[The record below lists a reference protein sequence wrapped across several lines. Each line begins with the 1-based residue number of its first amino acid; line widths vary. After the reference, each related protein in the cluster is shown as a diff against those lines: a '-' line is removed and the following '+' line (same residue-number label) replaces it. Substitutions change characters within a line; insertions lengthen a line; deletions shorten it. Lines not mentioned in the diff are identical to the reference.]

1 MAKTYIGYAQREA
14 ETNVNWGAVATQFS
28 DMLTE
33 QQKLKEE
40 NEAADALVTQE
51 LATQLQSAPEGGDQE
66 SSDYI
71 LDYVNNAS
79 NYNLMLKRNLD
90 NGSISRKQFTKLSQN
105 LSNGTAQIIA
115 IANKYNGYLEEQQKR
130 LEEDKLSGKDGWAAG
145 KVQSFNDFRTTA
157 AFIDPVTMKV
167 SNGKLVSK
175 KVGDKTVRS
184 LSTNTADFQQ
194 VSTML
199 GWMGQKTDK
208 FDVNAAIESSYK
220 MLAPAYQKNRDD
232 GSIRD
237 DIRQNP
243 KFKDASKKQLMSYLS
258 TPDNVGSILYDFA
271 RMSPDGTPWEFTD
284 DEKKE
289 KNKNSIYM
297 KPDDAGVYNIDLKS
311 KQGKYLQEEAYKV
324 LAAQLDLKIPRK
336 TTSKATAP
344 GFDKEAAAYETE
356 NIQIFDAASNW
367 MNLRNAAGTSNF
379 VAAKNAIIA
388 ESRNNDKMIDITN
401 IEQVGDDLSVSY
413 YDKNTKQ
420 NLTLPISMSGNNK
433 DFLTQG
439 SFYIGSTPSEIQN
452 RLGKVNYGKLTSG
465 QRLMGQDNQ
474 YVNFNSP
481 GIKETDIPYN
491 ALQIVVGTGDKVRN
505 ISLND
510 YITNIDDYVEGDG
523 ADALSFGIN
532 EILAKQTNPN
542 KSKNLKGLIINKIE
556 GGIID
561 ELGGD
566 EVIEVYLP
574 EVMTAPV
581 YLEVDEPSVT
591 NAVVRKI
598 YTALNEDDIIT
609 PRELSKMLGKQ
620 YLKQEKFINDRK
632 ADNKLDANVQWN
644 DGLGRQQEDTRIKVT
659 EAVVLTEEPDKIKG
673 YELGKAPNL
682 LEIKRAY
689 EAAGEILTYP
699 QYQQLFLEAQKHY
712 RLNK

>member
-28 DMLTE
+28 DMLSE

-130 LEEDKLSGKDGWAAG
+130 LEEDKLSGKDEWAAG

-167 SNGKLVSK
+167 SNGKLVTR
-175 KVGDKTVRS
+175 KVNGKTVRS

-208 FDVNAAIESSYK
+208 FDVNAAINSSYK
-220 MLAPAYQKNRDD
+220 MLAPAYQTNRDD
-232 GSIRD
+232 GTIRD

-243 KFKDASKKQLMSYLS
+243 GFKDASKKQLMSYLS

-284 DEKKE
+284 DVNKE
-289 KNKNSIYM
+289 NNKNAIYM
-297 KPDDAGVYNIDLKS
+297 KPDDAGVYNIDLES

-324 LAAQLDLKIPRK
+324 LSAQLDLKIPRK
-336 TTSKATAP
+336 TTSKPT
-344 GFDKEAAAYETE
+344 GNKFDKDAAAYNDET
-356 NIQIFDAASNW
+356 IQIFDAASNW
-367 MNLRNAAGTSNF
+367 MNLKNAQSKAAFAS
-379 VAAKNAIIA
+379 AKNNIIA
-388 ESRNNDKMIDITN
+388 ESRTNDDMLDISN
-401 IEQVGDDLSVSY
+401 ISQKGDVLTVTY
-413 YDKNTKQ
+413 FDKNTNREQ
-420 NLTLPISMSGNNK
+420 TLPITMSGSNE
-433 DFLTQG
+433 DFLKQG
-439 SFYIGSTPSEIQN
+439 TFIIGSSVNEMRR
-452 RLGKVNYGKLTSG
+452 RLDKNFNKLISG
-465 QRLMGQDNQ
+465 ERMMGQDNMF
-474 YVNFNSP
+474 VNFDSP
-481 GIKETDIPYN
+481 GVIETDIPYN
-491 ALQIVVGTGDKVRN
+491 ALQIGVVDDKNEAKN
-505 ISLND
+505 ISLNE
-510 YITNIDDYVEGDG
+510 YITNIDTYVEGDG
-523 ADALSFGIN
+523 AEALSFGLN
-532 EILAKQTNPN
+532 EIFAKQTNPN
-542 KSKNLKGLIINKIE
+542 KSKNLKGLIIDKVDNNV
-556 GGIID
+556 
-561 ELGGD
+561 L
-566 EVIEVYLP
+566 EVYLP

-591 NAVVRKI
+591 NAVVREI
-598 YTALNEDDIIT
+598 YNALNEDGKVT
-609 PRELSKMLGKQ
+609 PRQLSRMLGKQ

-632 ADNKLDANVQWN
+632 AANKLDPNVQWN
-644 DGLGRQQEDTRIKVT
+644 DGMGREQQDSRIKVT
-659 EAVVLTEEPDKIKG
+659 DEIVLTEEPENILGYTLGEPPSLTAIK
-673 YELGKAPNL
+673 K
-682 LEIKRAY
+682 AY
-689 EAAGEILTYP
+689 EEANDPKDYATYM
-699 QYQQLFLEAQKHY
+699 QLFNEARKHY
-712 RLNK
+712 KANK

>member
-115 IANKYNGYLEEQQKR
+115 ISKKYNSYLEEQQKR

-167 SNGKLVSK
+167 SNGKLVTKEVDGK
-175 KVGDKTVRS
+175 KVRA

-220 MLAPAYQKNRDD
+220 MLAPAYQQNKDD

-243 KFKDASKKQLMSYLS
+243 NFKKASKKQLMSYLS

-284 DEKKE
+284 DVNKE
-289 KNKNSIYM
+289 KNKNAIYM
-297 KPDDAGVYNIDLKS
+297 KPDDAGVYNIDLES

-336 TTSKATAP
+336 TTSKAPA
-344 GFDKEAAAYETE
+344 GKFDKDAAAFKAE
-356 NIQIFDAASNW
+356 NMQIFDAAFNW
-367 MNLRNAAGTSNF
+367 MNLKNAPSASAF
-379 VAAKNAIIA
+379 ASAKNNIIA
-388 ESRNNDKMIDITN
+388 ESRTNDKMLDITN
-401 IEQVGDDLSVSY
+401 ISQSGDDLIVTY
-413 YDKNTKQ
+413 FDKNTKQ
-420 NLTLPISMSGNNK
+420 NVTLPISMSGDNV
-433 DFLTQG
+433 DFLNQG
-439 SFYIGSTPSEIQN
+439 SFIIGSSVNEMRT
-452 RLGKVNYGKLTSG
+452 RLDKNFNKLISG
-465 QRLMGQDNQ
+465 QRMMGQDNQ
-474 YVNFNSP
+474 YVDLNSP
-481 GIKETDIPYN
+481 GITETDIPYN
-491 ALQIVVGTGDKVRN
+491 ALQIEVGSGDTAKN

-523 ADALSFGIN
+523 ADALSFGLN
-532 EILAKQTNPN
+532 EIFAKQTNPS
-542 KSKNLKGLIINKIE
+542 KSKNLTGLIIDKVEDNV
-556 GGIID
+556 
-561 ELGGD
+561 L
-566 EVIEVYLP
+566 EVYLP

-581 YLEVDEPSVT
+581 YLEVDEPSTT
-591 NAVVRKI
+591 NAVVREI
-598 YTALNEDDIIT
+598 YNALNVDGKIT
-609 PRELSKMLGKQ
+609 PRQLSKMLGKQ
-620 YLKQEKFINDRK
+620 YSKQEKFIIDRK
-632 ADNKLDANVQWN
+632 KDNKLDPNVQWN
-644 DGLGRQQEDTRIKVT
+644 DGMGREQQDSRVKVT
-659 EAVVLTEEPDKIKG
+659 DEVVLTENPDEILG
-673 YELGKAPNL
+673 YTFGEAPSVT
-682 LEIKRAY
+682 EIKKAY
-689 EAAGEILTYP
+689 EAANDPKDYATYM
-699 QYQQLFLEAQKHY
+699 QLFKEAMKHY
-712 RLNK
+712 NANNK

>member
-28 DMLTE
+28 DMLSE

-51 LATQLQSAPEGGDQE
+51 LATQLQNAPEGGDQE

-115 IANKYNGYLEEQQKR
+115 IANKYNSYLEEQQKR
-130 LEEDKLSGKDGWAAG
+130 LEEDKLSGKDEWAAG

-167 SNGKLVSK
+167 SNGKLVTK

-220 MLAPAYQKNRDD
+220 MLAPAYQKNKDD

-243 KFKDASKKQLMSYLS
+243 NFKNASKKQLMSYLS

-284 DEKKE
+284 DVNKE
-289 KNKNSIYM
+289 KNKNAIYM
-297 KPDDAGVYNIDLKS
+297 KPDDAGVYNIDLES

-324 LAAQLDLKIPRK
+324 LSAQLDLKIPRK
-336 TTSKATAP
+336 TTKKATAP
-344 GFDKEAAAYETE
+344 GFDKDAAAYNDETV
-356 NIQIFDAASNW
+356 QIFDAAQNW
-367 MNLRNAAGTSNF
+367 MNLKNANSEAAFAS
-379 VAAKNAIIA
+379 AKNSIIA
-388 ESRNNDKMIDITN
+388 ESRTNDKMLDITD
-401 IEQVGDDLSVSY
+401 ISQSGDDLIVSY

-420 NLTLPISMSGNNK
+420 NVTLPISMTGNNV
-433 DFLTQG
+433 DFLNQG
-439 SFYIGSTPSEIQN
+439 TFIIGSSVNEMRN
-452 RLGKVNYGKLTSG
+452 RLKNNFGNLISG
-465 QRLMGQDNQ
+465 QRMMGQDNQ
-474 YVNFNSP
+474 FVNLNSP
-481 GIKETDIPYN
+481 GITETDIPYS
-491 ALQIVVGTGDKVRN
+491 ALQIGVGTGDTAKN

-510 YITNIDDYVEGDG
+510 YITNIDEYVEGDG
-523 ADALSFGIN
+523 ADALSFGLN
-532 EILAKQTNPN
+532 EIFARQTNPN
-542 KSKNLKGLIINKIE
+542 KSKNLKGLS
-556 GGIID
+556 ID
-561 ELGGD
+561 KVEDNVL
-566 EVIEVYLP
+566 EVYLP
-574 EVMTAPV
+574 KVMTAPV
-581 YLEVDEPSVT
+581 YLEVDEPSIT
-591 NAVVRKI
+591 NAVVREI
-598 YTALNEDDIIT
+598 YNALNEDAKIT
-609 PRELSKMLGKQ
+609 PRQLSKILGKQ
-620 YLKQEKFINDRK
+620 YSKQEQFIINRK
-632 ADNKLDANVQWN
+632 KDNKLDANVQWN
-644 DGLGRQQEDTRIKVT
+644 DGMGREQQDSRVKVT
-659 EAVVLTEEPDKIKG
+659 DEVVLTENPDEILG
-673 YELGKAPNL
+673 YTFGEAPSVT
-682 LEIKRAY
+682 EIKKAY
-689 EAAGEILTYP
+689 EAANDPKDYATYM
-699 QYQQLFLEAQKHY
+699 QLFKEAMKHY
-712 RLNK
+712 NANNK

>member
-90 NGSISRKQFTKLSQN
+90 NGSMSRKQFTKLSQN

-167 SNGKLVSK
+167 SNGKLVTK

-220 MLAPAYQKNRDD
+220 MLAPAYQKNKDD

-243 KFKDASKKQLMSYLS
+243 NFKNASKKQLMSYLS

-284 DEKKE
+284 DVNKE
-289 KNKNSIYM
+289 KNKNAIYM
-297 KPDDAGVYNIDLKS
+297 KPDDAGVYNIDLES

-324 LAAQLDLKIPRK
+324 LSAQLDLKIPRK
-336 TTSKATAP
+336 TTKKATAP
-344 GFDKEAAAYETE
+344 GFDKDAAAYQTE

-367 MNLRNAAGTSNF
+367 MNLRNAVGTSNF

-401 IEQVGDDLSVSY
+401 IEQVGDKLTVTY
-413 YDKNTKQ
+413 FDKNT
-420 NLTLPISMSGNNK
+420 NANVDLPISMLGDNK

-439 SFYIGSTPSEIQN
+439 SFYIGSTPSEMQN
-452 RLGKVNYGKLTSG
+452 RLGKVNYGKLISG

-481 GIKETDIPYN
+481 GITETDIPYN
-491 ALQIVVGTGDKVRN
+491 ALAIEVGTGDAAKN

-510 YITNIDDYVEGDG
+510 YITNIDEYVEGDG

-542 KSKNLKGLIINKIE
+542 KSKNLKGLIIDKVDNNV
-556 GGIID
+556 
-561 ELGGD
+561 L
-566 EVIEVYLP
+566 EVYLP

-581 YLEVDEPSVT
+581 YLEVDEPSIT

-609 PRELSKMLGKQ
+609 PRQLSKMLGKQ
-620 YLKQEKFINDRK
+620 YLKQEQFIINRK

-644 DGLGRQQEDTRIKVT
+644 DGMGRQQEDTRIKVT

-673 YELGKAPNL
+673 YEFGKAPNL

-689 EAAGEILTYP
+689 EAAGEFLTYP
-699 QYQQLFLEAQKHY
+699 EYQQLFLEAQKHY
-712 RLNK
+712 RLKK

>member
-28 DMLTE
+28 DMLSE
-33 QQKLKEE
+33 QQKIKEE

-130 LEEDKLSGKDGWAAG
+130 LEEDKLSGKDEWAAG

-167 SNGKLVSK
+167 SNGKLVTK
-175 KVGDKTVRS
+175 KVGDKTLRS

-208 FDVNAAIESSYK
+208 FDVNAAINSSYK

-232 GSIRD
+232 GTIRD

-243 KFKDASKKQLMSYLS
+243 GFKDASKKQLMSYLS

-284 DEKKE
+284 DVNKENKK
-289 KNKNSIYM
+289 NAIYM
-297 KPDDAGVYNIDLKS
+297 KPDDAGVYNIDLES

-324 LAAQLDLKIPRK
+324 LSAQLDLKIPRK
-336 TTSKATAP
+336 TTSKPTGNKFDKDATAYN
-344 GFDKEAAAYETE
+344 DET
-356 NIQIFDAASNW
+356 IQIFDAASNW
-367 MNLRNAAGTSNF
+367 MNLRNAQSNAAF
-379 VAAKNAIIA
+379 SAAKNSIIA
-388 ESRNNDKMIDITN
+388 ESRTNDNMLDISDINQKGNVLT
-401 IEQVGDDLSVSY
+401 VTY
-413 YDKNTKQ
+413 FDKNTNREQ
-420 NLTLPISMSGNNK
+420 TLPITMDGSNE
-433 DFLTQG
+433 DFLNQG
-439 SFYIGSTPSEIQN
+439 SFIIGSSVNEMKR
-452 RLGKVNYGKLTSG
+452 RLDKNFYRLMEG
-465 QRLMGQDNQ
+465 QRMMGQDNMF
-474 YVNFNSP
+474 VNFDSP
-481 GIKETDIPYN
+481 GIIETDIPYN
-491 ALQIVVGTGDKVRN
+491 ALQIGVGTGDAAKN
-505 ISLND
+505 ITLNE

-523 ADALSFGIN
+523 AEALSFGLN
-532 EILAKQTNPN
+532 EIFAKQTNPN
-542 KSKNLKGLIINKIE
+542 KSKNLKGLIIDKVDNNV
-556 GGIID
+556 
-561 ELGGD
+561 L
-566 EVIEVYLP
+566 EVYLP

-581 YLEVDEPSVT
+581 YLEVDEPSIT
-591 NAVVRKI
+591 NAVVREI
-598 YTALNEDDIIT
+598 YNALNEDGKIT
-609 PRELSKMLGKQ
+609 PRQLSKMLGKQ
-620 YLKQEKFINDRK
+620 YSKQEQFIIDRK
-632 ADNKLDANVQWN
+632 AANKLDPNVQWN
-644 DGLGRQQEDTRIKVT
+644 DGMGREQQDSRVKVT
-659 EAVVLTEEPDKIKG
+659 DVVISTEDPSEILG
-673 YELGKAPNL
+673 YTLGEYPSINSIRRAYKESEDP
-682 LEIKRAY
+682 EKRAL
-689 EAAGEILTYP
+689 AADFALMQ
-699 QYQQLFLEAQKHY
+699 QYFLEAKKHY
-712 RLNK
+712 DANKK

>member
-1 MAKTYIGYAQREA
+1 
-14 ETNVNWGAVATQFS
+14 
-28 DMLTE
+28 
-33 QQKLKEE
+33 
-40 NEAADALVTQE
+40 
-51 LATQLQSAPEGGDQE
+51 
-66 SSDYI
+66 
-71 LDYVNNAS
+71 
-79 NYNLMLKRNLD
+79 
-90 NGSISRKQFTKLSQN
+90 
-105 LSNGTAQIIA
+105 
-115 IANKYNGYLEEQQKR
+115 
-130 LEEDKLSGKDGWAAG
+130 
-145 KVQSFNDFRTTA
+145 
-157 AFIDPVTMKV
+157 MKV

-324 LAAQLDLKIPRK
+324 LASQLDLKIPRK

>member
-28 DMLTE
+28 DMLSE

-167 SNGKLVSK
+167 SNGKLVTKEVDGK
-175 KVGDKTVRS
+175 KVRA
-184 LSTNTADFQQ
+184 LSSNTADFQQ

-208 FDVNAAIESSYK
+208 FDVNAAINSSFK
-220 MLAPAYQKNRDD
+220 MLAPAYQLNKDD
-232 GSIRD
+232 GTIRD
-237 DIRQNP
+237 DVRQNP

-271 RMSPDGTPWEFTD
+271 RMSPEGIPWEFTD

-289 KNKNSIYM
+289 KNKNAIYM
-297 KPDDAGVYNIDLKS
+297 KPDDAGVYNIDLES
-311 KQGKYLQEEAYKV
+311 EQGKYLQEEAYKV

-336 TTSKATAP
+336 TTGKPSGNK
-344 GFDKEAAAYETE
+344 FDKDAAAYNDETV
-356 NIQIFDAASNW
+356 QIFDAAQNW
-367 MNLRNAAGTSNF
+367 MNLKNAKSDAAFAS
-379 VAAKNAIIA
+379 AKNNIIA
-388 ESRNNDKMIDITN
+388 ESRTNDKMLDITN
-401 IEQVGDDLSVSY
+401 ISQSGDDLTVSY

-420 NLTLPISMSGNNK
+420 NLTLPISMAGDNV
-433 DFLTQG
+433 DFLNQG
-439 SFYIGSTPSEIQN
+439 SFIIGSSVNEMRT
-452 RLGKVNYGKLTSG
+452 RLDKNFNKLISG
-465 QRLMGQDNQ
+465 QRMMGQDNQ
-474 YVNFNSP
+474 YVDLNSP
-481 GIKETDIPYN
+481 GITETDIPYN
-491 ALQIVVGTGDKVRN
+491 ALQIEVGSGDAAKN
-505 ISLND
+505 ISLNK

-523 ADALSFGIN
+523 ADALSFGLN
-532 EILAKQTNPN
+532 EIFAKQTNPN
-542 KSKNLKGLIINKIE
+542 KSKNLKGLT
-556 GGIID
+556 ID
-561 ELGGD
+561 KVENNVL
-566 EVIEVYLP
+566 EVYLP

-581 YLEVDEPSVT
+581 YLEVDEPATT
-591 NAVVRKI
+591 NAVVREI
-598 YTALNEDDIIT
+598 YNALNEDAKIT
-609 PRELSKMLGKQ
+609 PRQLSRMLGKQ
-620 YLKQEKFINDRK
+620 YSKQEKFIINRK
-632 ADNKLDANVQWN
+632 ADNKLDPNVQWN
-644 DGLGRQQEDTRIKVT
+644 DGLGRQQEDTRVKVT
-659 EAVVLTEEPDKIKG
+659 DAVVLTEEPENILG
-673 YELGKAPNL
+673 YTLGKAPTL
-682 LEIKRAY
+682 IEIKRAY
-689 EAAGEILTYP
+689 EAANDPKEYNE
-699 QYQQLFLEAQKHY
+699 YMQLFNEAKKHY
-712 RLNK
+712 NANK

>member
-28 DMLTE
+28 DMLSE

-167 SNGKLVSK
+167 SNGKLVTKEVDGK
-175 KVGDKTVRS
+175 KVRA
-184 LSTNTADFQQ
+184 LSSNTADFQQ

-208 FDVNAAIESSYK
+208 FDVNAAINSSFK
-220 MLAPAYQKNRDD
+220 MLAPAYQLNKDD
-232 GSIRD
+232 GTIRD
-237 DIRQNP
+237 DVRQNP

-271 RMSPDGTPWEFTD
+271 RMSPEGIPWEFTD

-289 KNKNSIYM
+289 KNKNAIYM
-297 KPDDAGVYNIDLKS
+297 KPDDAGVYNIDLES
-311 KQGKYLQEEAYKV
+311 EQGKYLQEEAYKV

-336 TTSKATAP
+336 TTGKPSGNK
-344 GFDKEAAAYETE
+344 FDKDAAAYNDETV
-356 NIQIFDAASNW
+356 QIFDAAQNW
-367 MNLRNAAGTSNF
+367 MNLKNAKSDAAFAS
-379 VAAKNAIIA
+379 AKNNIIA
-388 ESRNNDKMIDITN
+388 ESRTNDKMLDITN
-401 IEQVGDDLSVSY
+401 ISQSGDDLTVSY

-420 NLTLPISMSGNNK
+420 NLTLPISMAGDNV
-433 DFLTQG
+433 DFLNQG
-439 SFYIGSTPSEIQN
+439 SFIIGSSVNEMRT
-452 RLGKVNYGKLTSG
+452 RLDKNFNKLISG
-465 QRLMGQDNQ
+465 QRMMGQDNQ
-474 YVNFNSP
+474 YVDLNSP
-481 GIKETDIPYN
+481 GITETDIPYN
-491 ALQIVVGTGDKVRN
+491 ALQIEVGSGDAAKN
-505 ISLND
+505 ISLNK

-523 ADALSFGIN
+523 ADALSFGLN
-532 EILAKQTNPN
+532 EIFAKQTNPN
-542 KSKNLKGLIINKIE
+542 KSKNLKGLT
-556 GGIID
+556 ID
-561 ELGGD
+561 KVENNVL
-566 EVIEVYLP
+566 EVYLP

-581 YLEVDEPSVT
+581 YLEVDEPATT
-591 NAVVRKI
+591 NAVVREI
-598 YTALNEDDIIT
+598 YNALNEDAKIT
-609 PRELSKMLGKQ
+609 PRQLSRMLGKQ
-620 YLKQEKFINDRK
+620 YSKQEKFIINRK
-632 ADNKLDANVQWN
+632 ADNKLDPNVQWN
-644 DGLGRQQEDTRIKVT
+644 DGLGRQQEDTRVKVT
-659 EAVVLTEEPDKIKG
+659 DAVVLTEEPENILG
-673 YELGKAPNL
+673 YTFGKAPTL
-682 LEIKRAY
+682 IEIKRAY
-689 EAAGEILTYP
+689 EAANDPKEYNE
-699 QYQQLFLEAQKHY
+699 YMQLFNEAKKHY
-712 RLNK
+712 NANK

>member
-90 NGSISRKQFTKLSQN
+90 NGSMNRKQFTKLSQN

-208 FDVNAAIESSYK
+208 FNVNAAIESSFK
-220 MLAPAYQKNRDD
+220 MLAPAYQQNKDD

-284 DEKKE
+284 DVNKA
-289 KNKNSIYM
+289 KNKNAIYM
-297 KPDDAGVYNIDLKS
+297 KPDDAGVYNIDLES

-336 TTSKATAP
+336 TTKKATP
-344 GFDKEAAAYETE
+344 GGFDKDSAAYNNES
-356 NIQIFDAASNW
+356 IQIFDAASNW
-367 MNLRNAAGTSNF
+367 MNLRNAVGTSNF
-379 VAAKNAIIA
+379 ESAKNTIIA
-388 ESRNNDKMIDITN
+388 ESRNNDKMIDITDISSKGN
-401 IEQVGDDLSVSY
+401 QLTVTY
-413 YDKNTKQ
+413 FDKNTNQ
-420 NLTLPISMSGNNK
+420 NNTMPISMSGDNK
-433 DFLTQG
+433 DFLNQG
-439 SFYIGSTPSEIQN
+439 SFYIGSTVSEMQN
-452 RLGKVNYGKLTSG
+452 RLGKQNYGKLISG
-465 QRLMGQDNQ
+465 QRLMGEDNK
-474 YVNFNSP
+474 YVDFNSP
-481 GIKETDIPYN
+481 GISETDIPYN
-491 ALQIVVGTGDKVRN
+491 ALQIVVGTGDTAKN

-510 YITNIDDYVEGDG
+510 YITNIDEYVQGKG
-523 ADALSFGIN
+523 ADALSFGLN
-532 EILAKQTNPN
+532 EIFAKQTNPN
-542 KSKNLKGLIINKIE
+542 KSKNLTGLIIDKVEDNV
-556 GGIID
+556 
-561 ELGGD
+561 L
-566 EVIEVYLP
+566 EVYLP

-581 YLEVDEPSVT
+581 YLEVDEPSTT
-591 NAVVRKI
+591 NAVVREI
-598 YTALNEDDIIT
+598 YNALNVDGKIT
-609 PRELSKMLGKQ
+609 PRQLSKMLGKQ
-620 YLKQEKFINDRK
+620 YSKQEQFIIDRK
-632 ADNKLDANVQWN
+632 AANKLDPKVQWN
-644 DGLGRQQEDTRIKVT
+644 DGMGRQQADSRVKVT
-659 EAVVLTEEPDKIKG
+659 DETVISTIVPT
-673 YELGKAPNL
+673 
-682 LEIKRAY
+682 
-689 EAAGEILTYP
+689 EILGYTQGVYP
-699 QYQQLFLEAQKHY
+699 SINAIRNAHKQSEDPAIKALALDYPLMQQYFLEAKKDFDKS
-712 RLNK
+712 N

>member
-51 LATQLQSAPEGGDQE
+51 LATQLQLAPEGGDQE

-90 NGSISRKQFTKLSQN
+90 NGSMSRKQFTKLSQN

-208 FDVNAAIESSYK
+208 FNVNAAIESSYK
-220 MLAPAYQKNRDD
+220 MLAPAYQQNKDD

-284 DEKKE
+284 DVNKE
-289 KNKNSIYM
+289 KNKNAIYM
-297 KPDDAGVYNIDLKS
+297 KPDDAGVYNIDLES

-324 LAAQLDLKIPRK
+324 LSAQLDLKIPRK
-336 TTSKATAP
+336 TTSKATAS
-344 GFDKEAAAYETE
+344 GFDKDALAYQAE
-356 NIQIFDAASNW
+356 NMQIFDAASNW
-367 MNLRNAAGTSNF
+367 MNLKNAPSTSAF
-379 VAAKNAIIA
+379 SAAKNSIIA
-388 ESRNNDKMIDITN
+388 ESRTNDKMLDITD
-401 IEQVGDDLSVSY
+401 ISQSGDDLIVSY
-413 YDKNTKQ
+413 FDKNTKQ
-420 NLTLPISMSGNNK
+420 NVTLPISMSGNNI
-433 DFLTQG
+433 DFLNQG
-439 SFYIGSTPSEIQN
+439 SFIIGSSVNELRS
-452 RLGKVNYGKLTSG
+452 RLDKNFNKLISG
-465 QRLMGQDNQ
+465 QRMMGQGNIPVDL
-474 YVNFNSP
+474 NSP
-481 GIKETDIPYN
+481 GISETDIPYN
-491 ALQIVVGTGDKVRN
+491 SLQIVVGTGDTAKN

-510 YITNIDDYVEGDG
+510 YITNIDEYVEGKG
-523 ADALSFGIN
+523 ADALSFGLN
-532 EILAKQTNPN
+532 EIFAKQTNPN
-542 KSKNLKGLIINKIE
+542 KSKNLTGLIIDKVEDNV
-556 GGIID
+556 
-561 ELGGD
+561 L
-566 EVIEVYLP
+566 EVYLP

-581 YLEVDEPSVT
+581 YLEVDEPATT
-591 NAVVRKI
+591 NAVVREI
-598 YTALNEDDIIT
+598 YNALNVDGKIT
-609 PRELSKMLGKQ
+609 PRQLSKMLGKQ
-620 YLKQEKFINDRK
+620 YSKQEQFIIDRK
-632 ADNKLDANVQWN
+632 AANKLDPKVQWN
-644 DGLGRQQEDTRIKVT
+644 DGMGRQQADTRVKVT
-659 EAVVLTEEPDKIKG
+659 DETVISTIVPT
-673 YELGKAPNL
+673 
-682 LEIKRAY
+682 
-689 EAAGEILTYP
+689 EILGYTQGEYP
-699 QYQQLFLEAQKHY
+699 SINAIRNAHKQSEDPAIKALALDYPLMQQYFLEAKKDFDKS
-712 RLNK
+712 N

>member
-28 DMLTE
+28 DMLSE
-33 QQKLKEE
+33 QQKLKED

-167 SNGKLVSK
+167 SNGKLVTKEVDGK
-175 KVGDKTVRS
+175 KVRA
-184 LSTNTADFQQ
+184 LSSNTADFQQ

-208 FDVNAAIESSYK
+208 FDVNAAINSSFK
-220 MLAPAYQKNRDD
+220 MLAPAYQLNKDD
-232 GSIRD
+232 GTIRD
-237 DIRQNP
+237 DVRQNP

-271 RMSPDGTPWEFTD
+271 RMSPEGIPWEFTD

-289 KNKNSIYM
+289 KNKNAIYM
-297 KPDDAGVYNIDLKS
+297 KPDDAGVYNIDLES
-311 KQGKYLQEEAYKV
+311 TQGKYLQEEAYKV

-336 TTSKATAP
+336 TTGKPSGNK
-344 GFDKEAAAYETE
+344 FDKDAAAYNDETV
-356 NIQIFDAASNW
+356 QIFDAAQNW
-367 MNLRNAAGTSNF
+367 MNLKNAKSDAAFAS
-379 VAAKNAIIA
+379 AKNNIIA
-388 ESRNNDKMIDITN
+388 ESRTNDKMLDITN
-401 IEQVGDDLSVSY
+401 ISQSGDDLTVSY

-420 NLTLPISMSGNNK
+420 NLTLPISMAGDNV
-433 DFLTQG
+433 DFLNQG
-439 SFYIGSTPSEIQN
+439 SFIIGSSVNEMRT
-452 RLGKVNYGKLTSG
+452 RLDKNFNKLISG
-465 QRLMGQDNQ
+465 QRMMGQDNQ
-474 YVNFNSP
+474 YVDLNSP
-481 GIKETDIPYN
+481 GITETDIPYN
-491 ALQIVVGTGDKVRN
+491 ALQIEVGSGDAAKN
-505 ISLND
+505 ISLNK
-510 YITNIDDYVEGDG
+510 YRTNMDDYVEGDG
-523 ADALSFGIN
+523 ADALSFGLN
-532 EILAKQTNPN
+532 EIFAKQTNPS
-542 KSKNLKGLIINKIE
+542 KSKNLTGLIIDKVEKNV
-556 GGIID
+556 
-561 ELGGD
+561 L
-566 EVIEVYLP
+566 EVYLP

-581 YLEVDEPSVT
+581 YLEVDEPSTT
-591 NAVVRKI
+591 NAVVREI
-598 YTALNEDDIIT
+598 YNALNVDGKIT
-609 PRELSKMLGKQ
+609 PRQLSKMLGKQ
-620 YLKQEKFINDRK
+620 YSKQEQFIINRK
-632 ADNKLDANVQWN
+632 ADNKLDPNVQWN
-644 DGLGRQQEDTRIKVT
+644 DGLGRQQEDTRVKVT
-659 EAVVLTEEPDKIKG
+659 DAVVLTEEPENILG
-673 YELGKAPNL
+673 YTLGKAPTL
-682 LEIKRAY
+682 IEIKRAY
-689 EAAGEILTYP
+689 EAANDPKEYNE
-699 QYQQLFLEAQKHY
+699 YMQLFNEAKKHY
-712 RLNK
+712 NANK

>member
-1 MAKTYIGYAQREA
+1 MMEVYEMTLDKIL
-14 ETNVNWGAVATQFS
+14 N
-28 DMLTE
+28 
-33 QQKLKEE
+33 LKMH
-40 NEAADALVTQE
+40 Q
-51 LATQLQSAPEGGDQE
+51 
-66 SSDYI
+66 
-71 LDYVNNAS
+71 
-79 NYNLMLKRNLD
+79 
-90 NGSISRKQFTKLSQN
+90 
-105 LSNGTAQIIA
+105 
-115 IANKYNGYLEEQQKR
+115 
-130 LEEDKLSGKDGWAAG
+130 
-145 KVQSFNDFRTTA
+145 
-157 AFIDPVTMKV
+157 
-167 SNGKLVSK
+167 
-175 KVGDKTVRS
+175 
-184 LSTNTADFQQ
+184 
-194 VSTML
+194 
-199 GWMGQKTDK
+199 
-208 FDVNAAIESSYK
+208 
-220 MLAPAYQKNRDD
+220 
-232 GSIRD
+232 
-237 DIRQNP
+237 
-243 KFKDASKKQLMSYLS
+243 KKQLMSYLS

-284 DEKKE
+284 DVNKE

-297 KPDDAGVYNIDLKS
+297 KPDDAGVYNIDLES

-344 GFDKEAAAYETE
+344 GFDKDAAAYKAE

-401 IEQVGDDLSVSY
+401 IEQVGDKLTVTY
-413 YDKNTKQ
+413 FDKNTNANQ
-420 NLTLPISMSGNNK
+420 TLPISMSGDNK

-481 GIKETDIPYN
+481 GITETDIPYN
-491 ALQIVVGTGDKVRN
+491 ALQIVVGTGDAAKN

-542 KSKNLKGLIINKIE
+542 KSKNLKGLIIDKLE
-556 GGIID
+556 
-561 ELGGD
+561 GD

-581 YLEVDEPSVT
+581 YLEVDEPSIT
-591 NAVVRKI
+591 NAVVREI
-598 YTALNEDDIIT
+598 YTALNEDAKIT
-609 PRELSKMLGKQ
+609 PRQLSRMLGKQ
-620 YLKQEKFINDRK
+620 YSKQEQFINNRK

-644 DGLGRQQEDTRIKVT
+644 DGMGRQQEDTRIKVT

-682 LEIKRAY
+682 VEIKRAY
-689 EAAGEILTYP
+689 EAAGEFLTYP
-699 QYQQLFLEAQKHY
+699 EYQQLFLEAQKHY

>member
-28 DMLTE
+28 DMLSE

-167 SNGKLVSK
+167 SNGKLVTKEVDGK
-175 KVGDKTVRS
+175 KVRA
-184 LSTNTADFQQ
+184 LSSNTADFQQ

-208 FDVNAAIESSYK
+208 FDVNAAINSSFK
-220 MLAPAYQKNRDD
+220 MLAPAYQLNKDD
-232 GSIRD
+232 GTIRD
-237 DIRQNP
+237 DVRQNP

-271 RMSPDGTPWEFTD
+271 RMSPEGIPWEFTD

-289 KNKNSIYM
+289 KNKNAIYM
-297 KPDDAGVYNIDLKS
+297 KPDDAGVYNIDLES
-311 KQGKYLQEEAYKV
+311 EQGKYLQEEAYKV

-336 TTSKATAP
+336 TTGKPSGNK
-344 GFDKEAAAYETE
+344 FDKDAAAYNDETV
-356 NIQIFDAASNW
+356 QIFDAAQNW
-367 MNLRNAAGTSNF
+367 MNLKNAKSDAAFAS
-379 VAAKNAIIA
+379 AKNNIIA
-388 ESRNNDKMIDITN
+388 ESRTNDKMLDITN
-401 IEQVGDDLSVSY
+401 ISQSGDDLTVSY

-420 NLTLPISMSGNNK
+420 NLTLPISMAGDNV
-433 DFLTQG
+433 DFLNQG
-439 SFYIGSTPSEIQN
+439 SFIIGSSVNEMRT
-452 RLGKVNYGKLTSG
+452 RLDKNFNKLISG
-465 QRLMGQDNQ
+465 QRMMGQDNQ
-474 YVNFNSP
+474 YVDLNSP
-481 GIKETDIPYN
+481 GITETDIPYN
-491 ALQIVVGTGDKVRN
+491 ALQIEVGSGDTAKN

-523 ADALSFGIN
+523 ADALSFGLN
-532 EILAKQTNPN
+532 EIFAKQTNPN
-542 KSKNLKGLIINKIE
+542 KSKNLKGLT
-556 GGIID
+556 ID
-561 ELGGD
+561 KVENNVL
-566 EVIEVYLP
+566 EVYLP

-581 YLEVDEPSVT
+581 YLEVDEPATT
-591 NAVVRKI
+591 NAVVREI
-598 YTALNEDDIIT
+598 YNALNEDAKIT
-609 PRELSKMLGKQ
+609 PRQLSRMLGKQ
-620 YLKQEKFINDRK
+620 YSKQEKFIINRK
-632 ADNKLDANVQWN
+632 ADNKLDPNVQWN
-644 DGLGRQQEDTRIKVT
+644 DGLGRQQEDTRVKVT
-659 EAVVLTEEPDKIKG
+659 DAVVLTEEPENILG
-673 YELGKAPNL
+673 YTFGKAPTL
-682 LEIKRAY
+682 IEIKRAY
-689 EAAGEILTYP
+689 EAANDPKEYNE
-699 QYQQLFLEAQKHY
+699 YMQLFNEAKKHY
-712 RLNK
+712 NANK